1 MDDIT
6 DVTVGAVERSEV
18 EDPKTPKTPAG
29 DHLGGKKLIIVSAAT
44 LLFLTV
50 LPLVQLDEKFPEAS
64 KGLAVLL
71 TTALFWV
78 TEIMPLSVSSLL
90 PMALYPLFGIV
101 KASELASHYF
111 SGTTFLFIAG
121 FFLGLS
127 IERWNLHTRFV
138 HAILSKVSNRVEL
151 YLAAFM
157 LSTWLL
163 SMWISNTATMLCILP
178 ILKSFQDSVNGARFQ
193 RGMLLAIGYAASIGG
208 LATPVGTPT
217 NGIFMT
223 LFQEFWPHEEEFS
236 FASFCII
243 AFPLSTTLLV
253 ATYVIACAAYI
264 WTSKEQV
271 EVTFERRPQPKLS
284 FEEGV
289 VLLDLL
295 CLMCLWFTASRIDR
309 FPGWKHSLGLTHLNS
324 GSIGLLLTLPLFL
337 IPCGRWLPDVCRQ
350 LLGEERCQSQCRGPA
365 PKYILDWDVEPFWQ
379 AHPIRMQFLPHC
391 FLVPRDKSLGFAM
404 TFQGKEGLQL
414 GDSLHLWWWLPDCSR
429 HSCIRLS
436 RPPSTMPRKLG
447 HEPVPFRPLTLNSG
461 RIRDG
466 DCLQHVN
473 AEHLRICGCYFC

>member
-6 DVTVGAVERSEV
+6 DVTFGAVERSEV
-18 EDPKTPKTPAG
+18 EDPKTPAVAERF
-29 DHLGGKKLIIVSAAT
+29 GGKKLTIVSAT
-44 LLFLTV
+44 SLLFLTV
-50 LPLVQLDEKFPEAS
+50 LPLVPLDPKFPEAS

-101 KASELASHYF
+101 KASELAGHYF

-138 HAILSKVSNRVEL
+138 HAILSMVSGRVEL

-157 LSTWLL
+157 LCTWLL

-193 RGMLLAIGYAASIGG
+193 RGMLLAIGYAATIGG
-208 LATPVGTPT
+208 LATPVGTPM

-223 LFQEFWPHEEEFS
+223 LFQEFWPQEEEFS

-243 AFPLSTTLLV
+243 ALPLSATLLV
-253 ATYVIACAAYI
+253 VTYVFACATYI
-264 WTSKEQV
+264 WTSNEQV
-271 EVTFERRPQPKLS
+271 EVTFERRPQPKVS

-309 FPGWKHSLGLTHLNS
+309 FPGWKHSLGLAYLNS

-337 IPCGRWLPDVCRQ
+337 IPCGRWLPSVCRQ
-350 LLGEERCQSQCRGPA
+350 LLGEERCESRCRDPS
-365 PKYILDWDVEPFWQ
+365 PKYILDWDVESLLQ
-379 AHPIRMQFLPHC
+379 AHQSYKCSLCATVFL
-391 FLVPRDKSLGFAM
+391 FLERILGFAM
-404 TFQGKEGLQL
+404 IFQGKEGLQL
-414 GDSLHLWWWLPDCSR
+414 GDSLRLWWWLPDCSW

-436 RPPSTMPRKLG
+436 RLHSTMPGKLG
-447 HEPVPFRPLTLNSG
+447 HQRVPFRSLTLNSG
-461 RIRDG
+461 CIRDG
-466 DCLQHVN
+466 SCLQHVH
-473 AEHLRICGCYFC
+473 AEHFRVSDCYCC